1 MSKKRFGKNDILFI
15 GGILSIA
22 LLFMLLVFFLQ
33 KKEGACVEV
42 TVDGKV
48 YGTYDLNEN
57 QEIPIIIDEE
67 VTNVL
72 TIKDG
77 MAKMTEANCPDH
89 LCMHQK
95 EISKEKETIVCL
107 PNKVVAEIVGTEE
120 KQEFDSIAR

>member
-15 GGILSIA
+15 GGILGIA

-33 KKEGACVEV
+33 NKEGACVEV

-57 QEIPIIIDEE
+57 QEIPITIDGE

-77 MAKMTEANCPDH
+77 KAKMTDSFYTRHIFC
-89 LCMHQK
+89 QR
-95 EISKEKETIVCL
+95 
-107 PNKVVAEIVGTEE
+107 
-120 KQEFDSIAR
+120 FDFLMM

>member
-15 GGILSIA
+15 GGILGIA

-33 KKEGACVEV
+33 NKEGACVEV
-42 TVDGKV
+42 TVDEKV

-57 QEIPIIIDEE
+57 QEIPITIDGE

-77 MAKMTEANCPDH
+77 KAKMTDADCPDH

-95 EISKEKETIVCL
+95 AISKEKETIVCL
-107 PNKVVAEIVGTEE
+107 PNKVVAEVTGSKE